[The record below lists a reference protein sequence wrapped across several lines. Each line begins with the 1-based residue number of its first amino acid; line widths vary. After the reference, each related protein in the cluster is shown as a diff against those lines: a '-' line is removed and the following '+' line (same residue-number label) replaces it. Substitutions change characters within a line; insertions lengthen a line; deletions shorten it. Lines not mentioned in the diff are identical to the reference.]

1 MIEVD
6 IAMVRLD
13 LEVKTPMVI
22 LREKSGKS
30 RRLLPI
36 WVGIFEAL
44 AIITEMEKHSVPR
57 PMTHD
62 LLKSVI
68 DNVNAEVVSVLVSD
82 LKDSTFYAE
91 INLRLSDGSVIKID
105 SRPSD
110 AMALSLRAKAPIYV
124 AEEIMATSGISP
136 DVMKAGDKERLD
148 KQELKDVLENLSPE
162 DFGKHKV

>member
-13 LEVKTPMVI
+13 LEVKTPMVV

-44 AIITEMEKHSVPR
+44 AIITEMENHSVPR

-91 INLRLSDGSVIKID
+91 ITLRLNDGNVIKID

-124 AEEIMATSGISP
+124 AEEIMAESGISP
-136 DVMKAGDKERLD
+136 DVMKVDDKE
-148 KQELKDVLENLSPE
+148 QLKDVLQEHT
-162 DFGKHKV
+162 K

>member
-6 IAMVRLD
+6 IAMVRLERD
-13 LEVKTPMVI
+13 LGAPIVV
-22 LREKSGKS
+22 LREKGGNSK
-30 RRLLPI
+30 RLLPI
-36 WVGIFEAL
+36 WVGLFEAL
-44 AIITEMEKHSVPR
+44 AIITEMEDHHVAR

-68 DNVNAEVVSVLVSD
+68 EKVGAEVVSVLVSD

-91 INLRLSDGSVIKID
+91 ITLRLSDGSVMKID

-110 AMALSLRAKAPIYV
+110 AMALALRTKSSIYV
-124 AEEIMATSGISP
+124 SEEVMATSGISP
-136 DVMKAGDKERLD
+136 DIMNADDKDQLKAI
-148 KQELKDVLENLSPE
+148 LENLNPE

>member
-13 LEVKTPMVI
+13 QDIRTPIVI

-30 RRLLPI
+30 RRFLPI
-36 WVGIFEAL
+36 WVGFFEAL
-44 AIITEMEKHSVPR
+44 AIVTEMEKHTVVR

-68 DNVNAEVVSVLVSD
+68 DNVGAEVVSVLVSD
-82 LKDSTFYAE
+82 LKESTFYAE
-91 INLRLSDGSVIKID
+91 ITLRLSGGDVVKID

-110 AMALSLRAKAPIYV
+110 SMALALRAEAPIYV
-124 AEEIMATSGISP
+124 SEEIMAQSGISP
-136 DVMKAGDKERLD
+136 DITKADDKE
-148 KQELKDVLENLSPE
+148 QLKDVLENLKPE
-162 DFGKHKV
+162 DFGKYKV

>member
-6 IAMVRLD
+6 IAVVRLES
-13 LEVKTPMVI
+13 EVRAPIVI
-22 LREKSGKS
+22 LREKVGKP

-44 AIITEMEKHSVPR
+44 AIIAEMEKHPVIR

-68 DNVNAEVVSVLVSD
+68 DNVGAEVVSVLVSD
-82 LKDSTFYAE
+82 LKNSTFYAE
-91 INLRLSDGSVIKID
+91 ITLRLSNGDVVKID

-110 AMALSLRAKAPIYV
+110 AMALALRSEAPVYV
-124 AEEIMATSGISP
+124 SEKIMTESGISP
-136 DVMKAGDKERLD
+136 DIVKADDKD
-148 KQELKDVLENLSPE
+148 QLKSVLENLRLE
-162 DFGKHKV
+162 DFREV

>member
-6 IAMVRLD
+6 VAMVKLD
-13 LEVKTPMVI
+13 AEMKTPIVV

-30 RRLLPI
+30 KRLLPI

-44 AIITEMEKHSVPR
+44 AIITEMENHPVLR

-68 DNVNAEVVSVLVSD
+68 EEVGAEVVSVLVSE
-82 LKDSTFYAE
+82 LKETTFYAE
-91 INLRLSDGSVIKID
+91 ITLRLSNEEVIKID

-110 AMALSLRAKAPIYV
+110 AMALALRANVPIYV
-124 AEEIMATSGISP
+124 SEEIMAGSSISQISIKM
-136 DVMKAGDKERLD
+136 DDKDRLKA
-148 KQELKDVLENLSPE
+148 VLGNLNE
-162 DFGKHKV
+162 DDLRKI

>member
-6 IAMVRLD
+6 VAMVKLD
-13 LEVKTPMVI
+13 AEMRTPIVV

-44 AIITEMEKHSVPR
+44 AIITEMENHPVFR

-68 DNVNAEVVSVLVSD
+68 DGVGAEVVSILVSE
-82 LKDSTFYAE
+82 LKETTFYAE
-91 INLRLSDGSVIKID
+91 ITLRLSNEEVIKID

-110 AMALSLRAKAPIYV
+110 AIALALRVNVPIYV
-124 AEEIMATSGISP
+124 AEEIMASSSVNRDSIKM
-136 DVMKAGDKERLD
+136 DDKERL
-148 KQELKDVLENLSPE
+148 KTVLENLNE
-162 DFGKHKV
+162 GDLRKI

>member
-6 IAMVRLD
+6 VAMVKLD
-13 LEVKTPMVI
+13 AEMKTPIVV

-30 RRLLPI
+30 KRLLPI

-44 AIITEMEKHSVPR
+44 AIITEMENHPVLR

-68 DNVNAEVVSVLVSD
+68 EEVGAEVVSVLVSE
-82 LKDSTFYAE
+82 LKETTFYAE
-91 INLRLSDGSVIKID
+91 ITLRLSNEEVIKID

-110 AMALSLRAKAPIYV
+110 AMALALRANVPIYV
-124 AEEIMATSGISP
+124 SEEIMAGSSISQNSIKM
-136 DVMKAGDKERLD
+136 DDKERL
-148 KQELKDVLENLSPE
+148 KAVLENLDE
-162 DFGKHKV
+162 DDLRKI